1 MAMPANT
8 LPDEDDDEEHGQDL
22 DASIEDMDD
31 SDEYD
36 DHGDGAESM
45 EVRDLDG
52 DMEGIDE
59 E

>member
-8 LPDEDDDEEHGQDL
+8 LPDEEDDEEHGQDL

-31 SDEYD
+31 SGEYD
-36 DHGDGAESM
+36 DYGDGAESM

-52 DMEGIDE
+52 DMEGMDE

>member
-1 MAMPANT
+1 MPTNT

-36 DHGDGAESM
+36 DFGDGAESM
-45 EVRDLDG
+45 EVRDRDG
-52 DMEGIDE
+52 DMEGMDE

>member
-1 MAMPANT
+1 MAMPTNT

-36 DHGDGAESM
+36 DFDDGAESM
-45 EVRDLDG
+45 EVRDRDG
-52 DMEGIDE
+52 DMEGMDE

>member
-1 MAMPANT
+1 MAMPTNT

-36 DHGDGAESM
+36 DFGDGAESM
-45 EVRDLDG
+45 EVRDRDG
-52 DMEGIDE
+52 DMEGMDE

>member
-1 MAMPANT
+1 MPANT

-31 SDEYD
+31 SGEYD
-36 DHGDGAESM
+36 DYGDGAESM

-52 DMEGIDE
+52 DMEGMDE

>member
-1 MAMPANT
+1 MPANT

-52 DMEGIDE
+52 DMEGMDE

>member
-1 MAMPANT
+1 MPTNT

-36 DHGDGAESM
+36 DFGDGAESM
-45 EVRDLDG
+45 EVRDGDG
-52 DMEGIDE
+52 DMEGMDE